1 MTFQNFQLNFSI
13 NEKVDGRGQGR
24 VRVLESV
31 QLLRD
36 GPGPERVENL
46 VPVLKWAKYT
56 LG

>member
-36 GPGPERVENL
+36 EPG
-46 VPVLKWAKYT
+46 WT
-56 LG
+56 